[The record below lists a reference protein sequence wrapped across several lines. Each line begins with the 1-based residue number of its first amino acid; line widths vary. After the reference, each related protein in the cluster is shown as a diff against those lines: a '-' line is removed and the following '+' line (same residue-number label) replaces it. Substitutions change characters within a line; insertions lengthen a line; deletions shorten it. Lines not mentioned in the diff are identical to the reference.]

1 MAKKK
6 VLVACGTGIAT
17 STVVTIKIQEA
28 LKANNIAADVIQ
40 CKVSELPMKV
50 DGADLIVTTTTYDHK
65 QIPVIR
71 ALSFLT
77 GIGMEND
84 IKKIVEILKK
94 D

>member
-28 LKANNIAADVIQ
+28 LKANNIDADVIQ
-40 CKVSELPMKV
+40 CKVAELPMKV
-50 DGADLIVTTTTYDHK
+50 DGADLIVTTTVYENDK
-65 QIPVIR
+65 VPVIR
-71 ALSFLT
+71 GLSFLT
-77 GIGMEND
+77 GIGMEKD
-84 IKKIVEILKK
+84 LQTIVDKLK

>member
-28 LKANNIAADVIQ
+28 LKAHKIDADVIQ
-40 CKVSELPMKV
+40 CKVAELPMKV
-50 DGADLIVTTTTYDHK
+50 NGADLVVTTTVYENDK
-65 QIPVIR
+65 IPVIR
-71 ALSFLT
+71 GLSFLT
-77 GIGMEND
+77 GIGMDKDLE
-84 IKKIVEILKK
+84 KIVAALK

>member
-28 LKANNIAADVIQ
+28 LQKNNIDADVIQ
-40 CKVSELPMKV
+40 CKVAEIPSKI
-50 DGADLIVTTTTYDHK
+50 DGADLIVTTTVYENSK
-65 QIPVIR
+65 VPVIR
-71 ALSFLT
+71 GLSFLT

-84 IKKIVEILKK
+84 IQKIVDTLKG
-94 D
+94 

>member
-28 LKANNIAADVIQ
+28 LKANNIDADVIQ
-40 CKVSELPMKV
+40 CKVAEIPMKA
-50 DGADLIVTTTTYDHK
+50 DGADLVVTTTVYENNK
-65 QIPVIR
+65 IPVIR

-77 GIGMEND
+77 GIGMEKD
-84 IKKIVEILKK
+84 LEKIVGILKS
-94 D
+94 